1 MSELKIERVFP
12 VSPEKVFAF
21 LTQTDHLLK
30 WWGPEGVSM
39 KEHNLDLSRPGAW
52 SSTLVNS
59 KGDLHKMSGVVVAVD
74 PPNSVEFT
82 WGWHDEKDQRGYE
95 SRVRFEVRE
104 TDGGTLFQLT
114 HSGLT
119 DEEAAANHG
128 KGWASA
134 LRKLEHIPELETFTL
149 R

>member
-1 MSELKIERVFP
+1 MSVLKIERRFP

-21 LTQTDHLLK
+21 VTRTEHLLK

-52 SSTLVNS
+52 SSTLVNAE
-59 KGDLHKMSGVVVAVD
+59 GALHKMSGEVVAVD

-82 WGWHDEKDQRGYE
+82 WGWHDDKDQRGHE
-95 SRVRFEVRE
+95 SRVVFEVRP
-104 TDGGTLFQLT
+104 DNNGGTLFQLT

-119 DEEAAANHG
+119 DDEAAANHSR
-128 KGWASA
+128 GWTSS
-134 LRKLEHIPELETFTL
+134 LRKLEQFPELL
-149 R
+149 S